1 MQPID
6 INDLLDTVFEIVGIK
21 DSPAASK
28 VKANVLDNYEVSKA
42 VCRAEEE
49 IMQALLD
56 VTAEEMANMTTEPQ
70 EEN

>member
-28 VKANVLDNYEVSKA
+28 VKAKVIDNYETTKA
-42 VCRAEEE
+42 VCEAEEQL
-49 IMQALLD
+49 MRVLLE
-56 VTAEEMANMTTEPQ
+56 VTPEEMANMTEPQ